1 MKIFNI
7 PSPNYSNK
15 SRTFRDIKY
24 LIIHYTGM
32 QSEIASIKRLTNIK
46 SKVSCH
52 YFLNRNGKIFQLVKD
67 NKIAWHAGKSKWG
80 GKNNLNK
87 YSIGIEL

>member
-1 MKIFNI
+1 
-7 PSPNYSNK
+7 
-15 SRTFRDIKY
+15 
-24 LIIHYTGM
+24 M

-87 YSIGIEL
+87 YSIGIELQNQGHKFKYENFFMSSQ